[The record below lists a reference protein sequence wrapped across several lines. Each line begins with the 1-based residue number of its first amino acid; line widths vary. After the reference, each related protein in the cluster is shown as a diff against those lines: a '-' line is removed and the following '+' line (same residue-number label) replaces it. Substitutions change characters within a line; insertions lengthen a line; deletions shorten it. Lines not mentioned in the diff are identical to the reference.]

1 MVGCAYFFLEKHVFV
16 KHPIAHAQKI
26 SNPINILRKH
36 FWLTVQKYVM
46 EILMY
51 CHLLKQPDYRC
62 HRHETIGTWAET
74 ENWFDDRCLLFIDH
88 HHPFKVGLGM
98 PHHHHHHQNLH
109 YT

>member
-1 MVGCAYFFLEKHVFV
+1 MSSVHQKNHLGDVIGEGNLKWGDISSISS
-16 KHPIAHAQKI
+16 IAHAQKN

-36 FWLTVQKYVM
+36 FGLAVLKYVM

-51 CHLLKQPDYRC
+51 CHLLQQPYYRC

-88 HHPFKVGLGM
+88 RHPFEVGLRF
-98 PHHHHHHQNLH
+98 
-109 YT
+109 